1 MARLISIFLVL
12 SFSASSPAAPVVG
25 KPCPFKFVDVDGR
38 TLTASDG
45 VVTVLV
51 VVTRSNG
58 EKARLVADRVP
69 ERCLGNPNSRM
80 VTVVR
85 FQNTRNSALQYLLS
99 SIMRRRLNA
108 EGVKLQKR
116 YGAKGLSRN
125 ARQDVY
131 AVADFDGQ
139 VAAQL
144 GIPANSQ
151 FNVLVVSPNGTLL
164 RQWTDVPD
172 AEDLSK
178 ALP

>member
-1 MARLISIFLVL
+1 MPRTIFICL
-12 SFSASSPAAPVVG
+12 SLLFTTTAVSAPVIG

-51 VVTRSNG
+51 VVNRSNG
-58 EKARLVADRVP
+58 EKARLVADRIP
-69 ERCLGNPNSRM
+69 QRCLGNPNSRM

-85 FQNTRNSALQYLLS
+85 FSGTRNRALQYLLTS
-99 SIMRRRLNA
+99 MIRRRLNA
-108 EGVKLQKR
+108 EGIKLQKR

-139 VAAQL
+139 VASQL
-144 GIPANSQ
+144 GIPGNSQ
-151 FNVLVVSPNGTLL
+151 FNVLIVSANGTLL
-164 RQWTDVPD
+164 RQWSDAPS
-172 AEDLSK
+172 AEDLSQ